1 MNLLAAV
8 IGWTFFGLIAG
19 AIARLLVPGHQ
30 PLGCLGTVLLGVCGS
45 LVGGFASWLL
55 FGGHPLQASGWI
67 MSILGAV
74 LLLALVIGPR
84 RARWNRRR

>member
-1 MNLLAAV
+1 MELIAAIV
-8 IGWTFFGLIAG
+8 SWACFGLIAG

-30 PLGCLGTVLLGVCGS
+30 PLGCLGTILLGVAGS
-45 LVGGFASWLL
+45 LIGGFASWLL

-74 LLLALVIGPR
+74 LLLALVIAPR
-84 RARWNRRR
+84 RAH